1 MELIMSSVVS
11 RLWAQTRG
19 LSGESPE
26 RQRSKE
32 VSMEGHPK
40 VLYLVHWHTVPET
53 VRFMT

>member
-1 MELIMSSVVS
+1 MELIMSSVIS
-11 RLWAQTRG
+11 RLRTHTRG

-32 VSMEGHPK
+32 VSMEGRPK
-40 VLYLVHWHTVPET
+40 VLFLVHWHIVPET